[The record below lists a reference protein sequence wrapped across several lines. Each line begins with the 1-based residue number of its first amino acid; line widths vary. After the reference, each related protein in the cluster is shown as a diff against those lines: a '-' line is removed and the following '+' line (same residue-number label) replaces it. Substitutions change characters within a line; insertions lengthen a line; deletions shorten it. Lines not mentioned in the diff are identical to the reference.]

1 MKWYVLSLLFC
12 VSGLLLGADVP
23 CNERARHGRSGAVKS
38 FIAVAGC
45 VALYHMAGELWDT
58 ATPLRTGVPLHATWR
73 DRDDSLREIF
83 SVGCALAALGYV
95 TYKLSYDAISSL
107 RIFLD
112 DDEEPSENENE
123 EQVPLPVQ

>member
-1 MKWYVLSLLFC
+1 MKWYVLSLVFC
-12 VSGLLLGADVP
+12 VSGMLLGADIP

-58 ATPLRTGVPLHATWR
+58 ATPLRTGSMHLTWR
-73 DRDDSLREIF
+73 EPENAWRESF

-95 TYKLSYDAISSL
+95 TYKLSSDAISSL

-112 DDEEPSENENE
+112 DDEEPAENENE
-123 EQVPLPVQ
+123 EHAPLQDV